1 MAKKLTDEQ
10 KRRNRVIHN
19 VTSKK
24 NYLDKEDHRL
34 IKDAFLEKFVLCE
47 VPTKAALSFYYAQNG
62 EPKDV
67 ESIEIAYTTIRAAL
81 KKSGYEPDDDIL
93 RRVFKANNKRG
104 EKSARDLR
112 NGIVHDLNVNDL
124 MEVMDR
130 KDELFK
136 LLDDYYEF
144 LIQPIE

>member
-1 MAKKLTDEQ
+1 MAKKLTEEQ

-24 NYLDKEDHRL
+24 NYLDKEDHRS
-34 IKDAFLEKFVLCE
+34 IKDAFLEKFILCE
-47 VPTKAALSFYYAQNG
+47 IPTKAALQFYYAQTG

-67 ESIEIAYTTIRAAL
+67 ETVEMAYTTIRAAL
-81 KKSGYEPDDDIL
+81 KKSGYEPDDEIL
-93 RRVFKANNKRG
+93 KKVFKANEKRG
-104 EKSARDLR
+104 ERSARDLR
-112 NGIVHDLNVNDL
+112 NGIVHDLNVKDI
-124 MEVMDR
+124 MEVIAR

-144 LIQPIE
+144 LIRPIV

>member
-10 KRRNRVIHN
+10 KRRKRIIHN

-24 NYLDKEDHRL
+24 NYLDKEDHRS
-34 IKDAFLEKFVLCE
+34 IKDQFLEKFILCE
-47 VPTKAALSFYYAQNG
+47 IPTKLVMKYYYSQKG
-62 EPKDV
+62 EAKEVD
-67 ESIEIAYTTIRAAL
+67 SIEMAYPTIIAAL
-81 KKSGYEPDDDIL
+81 KKSGYDPDEDML
-93 RRVFKANNKRG
+93 KKVFKADEKRG

-112 NGIVHDLNVNDL
+112 NGIVHDLNVKDL

-130 KDELFK
+130 KNELFK

-144 LIQPIE
+144 LIQEI